1 MITKNLI
8 SYTKEISKIKI
19 TPETIR
25 QKFNENLCNSLIIAC
40 EHGSL
45 DVANILI
52 RDYLDGKLLKL
63 YDFKKNIYH
72 LIAKNK
78 QDSGNK
84 IERIFTNVK
93 EKLDDPD
100 RKILSE
106 KDKETGLNL
115 LHMAISNHHFGILR
129 ILVSNRDDFDSVNNA
144 GGPDEDWPLHF
155 VAKSGSIECLEILKS
170 ENFGEDLVSKLNK
183 NLENIFH
190 VAIAHKKNAFI
201 RHLLNQKD
209 IRSHIQEALVNK
221 NLSLMTT
228 PIEYAMYLGNL
239 EAARMLEVWTDLDRV
254 DFKCAGLQRSLFYAC
269 VENGHIDSIYY
280 LFALLDRKYG
290 LNWLEREQHLREA
303 ISLADEPDENT
314 VFHLAAQKSNFEMIK
329 YLIEKFPFV
338 FDDIL
343 FYKNRLELSCFHICC
358 KKGILSSLI

>member
-1 MITKNLI
+1 M
-8 SYTKEISKIKI
+8 
-19 TPETIR
+19 
-25 QKFNENLCNSLIIAC
+25 
-40 EHGSL
+40 
-45 DVANILI
+45 
-52 RDYLDGKLLKL
+52 
-63 YDFKKNIYH
+63 
-72 LIAKNK
+72 
-78 QDSGNK
+78 
-84 IERIFTNVK
+84 
-93 EKLDDPD
+93 
-100 RKILSE
+100 
-106 KDKETGLNL
+106 
-115 LHMAISNHHFGILR
+115 
-129 ILVSNRDDFDSVNNA
+129 
-144 GGPDEDWPLHF
+144 
-155 VAKSGSIECLEILKS
+155 
-170 ENFGEDLVSKLNK
+170 EDLVSKLNK

-290 LNWLEREQHLREA
+290 LNWLEREQLLREA

-329 YLIEKFPFV
+329 YLVEKFPFV